1 MGYIIVWKANSRD
14 PFIQTDSHY
23 FKEEF
28 STYEDARESAKA
40 TLDDDHFRNYAIF
53 EEVTS

>member
-1 MGYIIVWKANSRD
+1 MGTQRSR

-23 FKEEF
+23 HVEEF
-28 STYEDARESAKA
+28 STYDDAKESAEA
-40 TLDDDHFRNYAIF
+40 NLDNDHFRSYAIF

>member
-1 MGYIIVWKANSRD
+1 MGYIIVWMPSSRD

-23 FKEEF
+23 FKEDF
-28 STYEDARESAKA
+28 STYEDAKESAEA
-40 TLDDDHFRNYAIF
+40 NLDNDQFREYAIF

>member
-1 MGYIIVWKANSRD
+1 MGYIIIWAPNSRD

-28 STYEDARESAKA
+28 MNYEDAKECAEA
-40 TLDDDHFRNYAIF
+40 NLDNDHFRNYAIF

>member
-1 MGYIIVWKANSRD
+1 MAYIIVWRPNSRD

-28 STYEDARESAKA
+28 STYDEAKQA
-40 TLDDDHFRNYAIF
+40 ADENLDNDHFRYYSIF

>member
-1 MGYIIVWKANSRD
+1 MGYIIVWRPNSRD
-14 PFIQTDSHY
+14 PFIHTDGHY

-28 STYEDARESAKA
+28 STYEEAKREADANV
-40 TLDDDHFRNYAIF
+40 DNDHFRNYAIF

>member
-1 MGYIIVWKANSRD
+1 MAYIIIWAPNSRD

-28 STYEDARESAKA
+28 STFEEAKESAEA
-40 TLDDDHFRNYAIF
+40 NLDNEHFRNYAIF
-53 EEVTS
+53 EEVKS

>member
-1 MGYIIVWKANSRD
+1 MGYIIVWKHNSRD
-14 PFIQTDSHY
+14 PFIQTNSHY

-28 STYEDARESAKA
+28 CEYQDAVDCAEAN
-40 TLDDDHFRNYAIF
+40 LDNEHFSSYAIF

>member
-1 MGYIIVWKANSRD
+1 MAYIIVWRPNSRD

-28 STYEDARESAKA
+28 STYEDAKESADA
-40 TLDDDHFRNYAIF
+40 NLDNDHFRSYAIF

>member
-1 MGYIIVWKANSRD
+1 MGYIIVWRPNSRD
-14 PFIQTDSHY
+14 PFIQTESHY

-28 STYEDARESAKA
+28 STYQDAKEAAEA

>member
-1 MGYIIVWKANSRD
+1 MAYIIVWRNNGRD

-23 FKEEF
+23 FVEEF
-28 STYEDARESAKA
+28 SSFDDAKESADA
-40 TLDDDHFRNYAIF
+40 NLDDEHFQNYAIY